1 MYPTI
6 STLDLKKNTLLN
18 AGCVFLLLMDS
29 PSGFHHPKVQ
39 GCFNK
44 HLQGTIE
51 KVVFLLYFPLNAGQV
66 FARNHLR
73 WPSGRSWSA
82 PFFLGGKTHGNDE
95 LPKTILDIKSRFI
108 MVYHSPHQ
116 LIERQQNKNT
126 VYNTARVIFITKQ
139 GTGTDISV
147 AVSTGAFV
155 DVSDVTCSFTGST
168 DANLCVE
175 DGRLALFLLSLQWE
189 KKQQTEVSRFG
200 LRSLTLTQLP
210 VHITCSSKGM
220 DAKTATQNPISHLK
234 HQSSQIFNHQS
245 ESAWYS

>member
-29 PSGFHHPKVQ
+29 PSGFPPSYGSRMFQ
-39 GCFNK
+39 
-44 HLQGTIE
+44 QTS
-51 KVVFLLYFPLNAGQV
+51 P
-66 FARNHLR
+66 RNHRKSCAPLVLSTQC
-73 WPSGRSWSA
+73 WASFRSKSPEVA
-82 PFFLGGKTHGNDE
+82 IRSQLKCTFFWGGKTNGNDE

-116 LIERQQNKNT
+116 LIETQQNKNT

-139 GTGTDISV
+139 GTGTDISA

-168 DANLCVE
+168 DANLWVE

-189 KKQQTEVSRFG
+189 KPTD
-200 LRSLTLTQLP
+200 RSIKVRVTLIDIDSTRDG
-210 VHITCSSKGM
+210 C
-220 DAKTATQNPISHLK
+220 QNGHP
-234 HQSSQIFNHQS
+234 
-245 ESAWYS
+245 ESNKSPQKSV

>member
-6 STLDLKKNTLLN
+6 STLDLKKSTLLN

-73 WPSGRSWSA
+73 WPSGRSWNA
-82 PFFLGGKTHGNDE
+82 LFFGGAKTHGNDE
-95 LPKTILDIKSRFI
+95 LPKTILDIKRQ
-108 MVYHSPHQ
+108 VYHNHSPHQ
-116 LIERQQNKNT
+116 LIETQQNKNT

-168 DANLCVE
+168 DANLWVE
-175 DGRLALFLLSLQWE
+175 DGRLALFLLSLQW
-189 KKQQTEVSRFG
+189 K
-200 LRSLTLTQLP
+200 
-210 VHITCSSKGM
+210 
-220 DAKTATQNPISHLK
+220 KTANRSIKVRVTLIDIDSTQYIEIS
-234 HQSSQIFNHQS
+234 FNMYFKRDGCQNGHP
-245 ESAWYS
+245 ESKKSPQKSVWSDS